1 VSQFRDIS
9 AIKLLASNVR
19 KYRIAKDLSQE
30 ALANF
35 AGIEYSQVSRIE
47 RGLLNTSIS
56 VVFALA
62 KALEIEPGKLLE
74 LSVTDTGK
82 PKSD

>member
-1 VSQFRDIS
+1 MPQLRDIS
-9 AIKLLASNVR
+9 AISILAGNVR
-19 KYRIAKDLSQE
+19 KYRIAKNLSQE
-30 ALANF
+30 ALANL

-62 KALEIEPGKLLE
+62 NALNIKPTQLLE
-74 LSVTDTGK
+74 
-82 PKSD
+82 

>member
-1 VSQFRDIS
+1 VSQIRDIS
-9 AIKLLASNVR
+9 AIAILASNVR
-19 KYRIAKDLSQE
+19 KYRIAKDISQE
-30 ALANF
+30 ALANL

-62 KALEIEPGKLLE
+62 KALEIEPSKLLE
-74 LSVTDTGK
+74 
-82 PKSD
+82 

>member
-1 VSQFRDIS
+1 VSQLRDVS
-9 AIKLLASNVR
+9 AIAILASNVR
-19 KYRIAKDLSQE
+19 KYRIAKNLSQE
-30 ALANF
+30 ALANL
-35 AGIEYSQVSRIE
+35 AGMEYSQVSRIE

-74 LSVTDTGK
+74 
-82 PKSD
+82 

>member
-1 VSQFRDIS
+1 MPQLRDIS
-9 AIKLLASNVR
+9 AINLLAINVR
-19 KYRIAKDLSQE
+19 KHRIAKNISQE
-30 ALANF
+30 TLANL
-35 AGIEYSQVSRIE
+35 AAIEYSQVSRIE

-74 LSVTDTGK
+74 S
-82 PKSD
+82 

>member
-1 VSQFRDIS
+1 MSQLRDIS
-9 AIKLLASNVR
+9 AINILASNVR
-19 KYRIAKDLSQE
+19 KYRIGKDLSQE
-30 ALANF
+30 ALANL

-62 KALEIEPGKLLE
+62 KALEIEPSKLLE
-74 LSVTDTGK
+74 
-82 PKSD
+82 

>member
-1 VSQFRDIS
+1 MSQIRDIS
-9 AIKLLASNVR
+9 AIAILASNVR
-19 KYRIAKDLSQE
+19 KYRIAKDISQE
-30 ALANF
+30 ALANL

-62 KALEIEPGKLLE
+62 KALEIEPSKLLE
-74 LSVTDTGK
+74 
-82 PKSD
+82 

>member
-1 VSQFRDIS
+1 VSQLRDIL
-9 AIKLLASNVR
+9 AISILASNIR
-19 KYRIAKDLSQE
+19 KYRIAKNLSQE
-30 ALANF
+30 ALANL

-62 KALEIEPGKLLE
+62 KALEIEPSKLLE
-74 LSVTDTGK
+74 
-82 PKSD
+82 